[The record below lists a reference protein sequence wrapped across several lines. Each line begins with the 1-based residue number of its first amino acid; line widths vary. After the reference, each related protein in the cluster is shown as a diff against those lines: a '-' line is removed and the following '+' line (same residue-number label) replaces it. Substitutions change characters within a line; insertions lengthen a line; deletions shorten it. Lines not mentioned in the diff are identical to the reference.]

1 MEDNVNQ
8 FPDEPEVIEDS
19 TQQDDDDSSSEES
32 EGSDAQ
38 EGEQEVQQA
47 APKRPKISAQTRINQ
62 ITREKF
68 QALEIAERMRQENE
82 QLQQEMMRLHTKT
95 EASTKAAMAQYTS
108 ATELRLQQA
117 KQSFKQ
123 AYESGDIDAQA
134 DAQAKIA
141 EVSSEM
147 QQVKAWEAEDNWNK
161 QQQAQIQQQ
170 QHYQQPQQMQ
180 PQQYQ
185 QPYEAAPIV
194 TPESQMWMESNPWLA
209 EDNADHNPELAERVM
224 QYSDQLD
231 NYLYQNGQ
239 GNKIGRAEYFNAI
252 NAHIREITGTPQRRA
267 LPMKASR
274 TPVGGVRS
282 NSGYVNGQRQ
292 SKELPAEH
300 QEMMKHWKVNEQEAK
315 LYRKEYQDD
324 ITNGRAS
331 WGR

>member
-1 MEDNVNQ
+1 MEDNINQ
-8 FPDEPEVIEDS
+8 FPEEPEVVEDS
-19 TQQDDDDSSSEES
+19 TVPEDDEQSEEPEGQDDVEP
-32 EGSDAQ
+32 
-38 EGEQEVQQA
+38 VQQQ

-82 QLQQEMMRLHTKT
+82 MLQQEMMRLNTKT

-117 KQSFKQ
+117 KQAFKS

-161 QQQAQIQQQ
+161 QQQAQVQQQ
-170 QHYQQPQQMQ
+170 QYYQQPVQQ
-180 PQQYQ
+180 QQYQ
-185 QPYEAAPIV
+185 QPYEAAPVV
-194 TPESQMWMESNPWLA
+194 TPESQMWLDSNPWLD
-209 EDNADHNPELAERVM
+209 ESNPEHNPELAERVM

-239 GNKIGRAEYFNAI
+239 GNKIGRAEYFQAI
-252 NAHIREITGTPQRRA
+252 NAHIREITGTPQRRT

-292 SKELPAEH
+292 PKELPAEH

-315 LYRKEYQDD
+315 LYRKEYHDD
-324 ITNGRAS
+324 ITSGRAS